1 MLLTPLPPLS
11 PRPAPPC
18 RRSRYRRRWP
28 GGAAV
33 LHCGAAPRPRPPP
46 PGPGG
51 ERGYRGGQR
60 RAPGRN
66 VPARSDN
73 GIYSAAP
80 GGSAPPAPLRARTR
94 RPSPSRNRRRPAQVS
109 AAPGGGGTTE
119 GAVGMD
125 VPERP
130 GDTQRGVGFR
140 SVSLGEDAAMGCPD
154 VGRPDAGCPNVG
166 CSSVG
171 CCHLRCPDRGVPIL
185 WVRFRPEWG
194 VFLHARRCY
203 AGFSAT
209 VNSPTVG
216 CCCGV
221 LGSHMGLL
229 GCGCPP
235 L

>member
-1 MLLTPLPPLS
+1 MPPGGRGHPSLTGGSHRIHWDSPAVSGRWVGNEGQVGAASAKRGAHRAIGGSPSPNRGAPSTARGHPSLTGMLLAPLHPLP
-11 PRPAPPC
+11 PRPAPPS

-73 GIYSAAP
+73 GIYRAAP
-80 GGSAPPAPLRARTR
+80 GGSAPPAPLRARAR

-119 GAVGMD
+119 GEVGMD
-125 VPERP
+125 VPRAP
-130 GDTQRGVGFR
+130 WGQPD
-140 SVSLGEDAAMGCPD
+140 GEWGSA
-154 VGRPDAGCPNVG
+154 
-166 CSSVG
+166 
-171 CCHLRCPDRGVPIL
+171 RCPWGRMQRWGGPMWGAPL
-185 WVRFRPEWG
+185 WG
-194 VFLHARRCY
+194 A
-203 AGFSAT
+203 
-209 VNSPTVG
+209 
-216 CCCGV
+216 
-221 LGSHMGLL
+221 
-229 GCGCPP
+229 P